1 MVTATMTRPLAAT
14 LSLHGRHW
22 IEASAGTGKTF
33 TLGLLVLRLL
43 LESEIALPNILAV
56 TFTKPATQELKI
68 KIRSQISLA
77 QDLLNAGVAG
87 DIETFAPD
95 KRATAGVLRQ
105 LLPQKNEKHLRQ
117 LLEAAI
123 QDCDRASVFTIHG
136 FCQRILNDHALSAG
150 QVLQSP
156 ELLAST
162 AALNTKIA
170 YDLWRELSTDRD
182 LMLSLARL
190 WPTPELLA
198 KQCDELLRA
207 ESLLPEAPA
216 IMPEAFDIRPYNQS
230 LRTAFENHQ
239 DDAKALMLEAAA
251 AGILNGVSYKPA
263 QIQTAFESLE
273 DWYSLDSDFL
283 PAKEPVFFK
292 LAGDQVKTN
301 KKYND
306 LEPQSPLF
314 DAITDWREAC
324 EQTQK
329 NQEVRDAGC
338 LHIARQK
345 LAARREALLQ
355 KMQQYGYDDMI
366 SRVLRALESESG
378 EALCQTLR
386 KEYPVA
392 LVDEFQDTDSQQWK
406 IFSRLYPGNMSELAL
421 YLIGD
426 PKQAIYGFRGGDV
439 HAYLAAKRESPEQWN
454 LPENFRTRAS
464 LLGAVQSLF
473 EEGGENAFR
482 EPDIRF
488 YPVQAGGAVQE
499 SDCVLDAGRMLPMQI
514 AVLPEYI
521 SPLTQKTVVFP
532 ARQARELAS
541 HACVEKIHELLT
553 AGQQERLLI
562 KDKKTG
568 KIRAAEAMDIAVL
581 VNTNAEAVQM
591 QRALSACGIASVIG
605 SQENV
610 FQTDQAREVFIILDA
625 LIHYRSP
632 SRWRGAL
639 STVLLGYHADQI
651 AAQEYDDAAASQ
663 SADLLVHYRE
673 KWLKQ
678 GVLSLLSQLC
688 ADAAAR
694 ILRLVDGER
703 RLSNYLQLAEALQ
716 QASAMALGPEQCLH
730 WLGKAMQSDGTD
742 EESMLRLDSDQR
754 RVKIMTLHKSK
765 GLEFPFVFLPFASF
779 GKGNKGSGGLRLIN
793 YHEQHRRLTYAL
805 VGNGDE
811 GLVAAIKAI
820 AAEEQLAEQV
830 RLLYVGLTR
839 AQYFCWLC
847 CGQVRQ
853 ANTSGLA
860 SLLFRNEKDEV
871 KTPGHLGIMQKLDAI
886 HQGNA
891 DIAIIRLS
899 GQKRELP
906 RFIGNEN
913 PVPVSIAKPSTHID
927 QDWRVLSFSQL
938 THGSSHQ
945 SPAITAAADEVQA
958 ASAELSA
965 DEEIFDRRFSG
976 IAFGNALHHAL
987 ENTKVSAWTDHDSAG
1002 SAPESELSLLH
1013 QALLRQGYLQEE
1025 LEAGT
1030 AQLAP
1035 LVFNTLRT
1043 RLPEGLRLCDLPEH
1057 QRLNEMEFH
1066 FSLREC
1072 DSHALLA
1079 LLKKHGILQQRE
1091 DFPFLHRLNGLM
1103 TGKVDLIYRH
1113 DGRFYVC
1120 DYKSNR
1126 LPAYDAA
1133 QCLQAMRDSEY
1144 DFQALIYTLALH
1156 RWCKFRLQSKYDYD
1170 KQMGGVRYLFCR
1182 GLNAGSSDGEGI
1194 FALRFELELIEQLE
1208 MLLHPLQERAA

>member
-1 MVTATMTRPLAAT
+1 MMTRPLACT
-14 LSLHGRHW
+14 LSLQGRHW

-33 TLGLLVLRLL
+33 TLSLLVLRLL

-56 TFTKPATQELKI
+56 TFTKAATEELKI
-68 KIRSQISLA
+68 KIRSQIKQA
-77 QDLLNAGVAG
+77 QDLLHIGLIG
-87 DIETFAPD
+87 DIETLAPE
-95 KRATAGVLRQ
+95 KRASASVLKQ
-105 LLPQKNEKHLRQ
+105 LLPQKGEKHLRQ
-117 LLEAAI
+117 LLDLAI

-156 ELLAST
+156 ELLENA
-162 AALNTKIA
+162 AALNTRIA
-170 YDLWRELSTDRD
+170 YDLWRELGADRD

-190 WPTPELLA
+190 WPRPELLA
-198 KQCDELLRA
+198 KQCDELLRV

-216 IMPEAFDIRPYNQS
+216 TIPEAFDMQPYHQL
-230 LRTAFENHQ
+230 LRKAFENHLA
-239 DDAKALMLEAAA
+239 DAQRLMQEAFD
-251 AGILNGVSYKPA
+251 AGILNGTSYKLT
-263 QIQTAFESLE
+263 QIETFFESLE
-273 DWYSLDSDFL
+273 DWYSLDSGLL
-283 PAKEPVFFK
+283 PGKKMAFFK

-301 KKYND
+301 KKFND
-306 LEPQSPLF
+306 REPQSPLF
-314 DAITDWREAC
+314 DAITAW
-324 EQTQK
+324 
-329 NQEVRDAGC
+329 RDAADQAQKVQQAQDIRC

-345 LAARREALLQ
+345 LATRREALLQ

-366 SRVLRALESESG
+366 TRVLNALEGESG
-378 EALCQTLR
+378 VALCQALR
-386 KEYPVA
+386 KEYPAA

-406 IFSRLYPGNMSELAL
+406 IFSHLYPENLPELAL

-454 LPENFRTRAS
+454 LPDNFRTRAS
-464 LLGAVQSLF
+464 LLGAVQTLF
-473 EEGGENAFR
+473 ETGGENAFR
-482 EPDIRF
+482 ESDILF
-488 YPVQAGGAVQE
+488 YPVQAGEAVQE
-499 SDCVLDAGRMLPMQI
+499 TDCVLDGGPVPAMQI

-521 SPLTQKTVVFP
+521 SPQTQKPVAFP
-532 ARQARELAS
+532 AGQARELAS
-541 HACVEKIHELLT
+541 HACAEKIYELLT
-553 AGQQERLLI
+553 AGQRERLRI
-562 KDKKTG
+562 KDKNTK
-568 KIRAAEAMDIAVL
+568 KIRAAEAMDVAVL
-581 VNTNAEAVQM
+581 VNTNAEAALM
-591 QRALSACGIASVIG
+591 QHALSECGIASVIG
-605 SQENV
+605 SQENL
-610 FQTDQAREVFIILDA
+610 FATEQAREVFIILDA
-625 LIHYRSP
+625 LIHYQSQ

-651 AAQEYDDAAASQ
+651 VVLEYDDAAANQ
-663 SADLLVHYRE
+663 SADLLMHYRE

-694 ILRLVDGER
+694 ILALVDGER

-730 WLGKAMQSDGTD
+730 WLGSAMQNESID
-742 EESMLRLDSDQR
+742 EENMLRLDSDQR

-779 GKGNKGSGGLRLIN
+779 GKANKGSGGLRLIN

-805 VGNGDE
+805 TGNDDE
-811 GLVAAIKAI
+811 GIVDAIKAI

-853 ANTSGLA
+853 SNTSGLA
-860 SLLFRNEKDEV
+860 SLIFRNEKDQV
-871 KTPGHLGIMQKLDAI
+871 KTPDHAGILQKLDVI
-886 HQGNA
+886 HHGNS
-891 DIAIIRLS
+891 DITVIQLS

-906 RFIGNEN
+906 PFTGNTN
-913 PVPVSIAKPSTHID
+913 SAPVSIALPATHID

-938 THGSSHQ
+938 THGSSH
-945 SPAITAAADEVQA
+945 SGPAVTAAADEVQVGTV
-958 ASAELSA
+958 ELSA
-965 DEEIFDRRFSG
+965 DMEAFDRRFSG
-976 IAFGNALHHAL
+976 IAFGNALHHVL
-987 ENTKVSAWTDHDSAG
+987 ENTEVNAWANHDQASY
-1002 SAPESELSLLH
+1002 APESELPLLH
-1013 QALLRQGYLQEE
+1013 LALLRQGYLQEE
-1025 LEAGT
+1025 LEAGAT
-1030 AQLAP
+1030 QLAP

-1043 RLPEGLRLCDLPEH
+1043 RMPEGLRLCDLPEH

-1072 DSHALLA
+1072 DSQALLA
-1079 LLKKHGILQQRE
+1079 LLKKHGVLQQRE
-1091 DFPFLHRLNGLM
+1091 DFPFLRRLNGLM

-1126 LPAYDAA
+1126 LPAYDAG

-1156 RWCKFRLQSKYDYD
+1156 RWCRFRLQSNYDYE

-1182 GLNAGSSDGEGI
+1182 GMDANSNDGEGI
-1194 FALRFELELIEQLE
+1194 VALRFERALLEQLE
-1208 MLLHPLQERAA
+1208 ALLLPLQEQAA